1 MLILTSWLKEFVHF
15 TVPVETLAEDL
26 TMTGLEVE
34 EIEPAYKGLAPVI
47 VCSVEEIVP
56 HPQASHLQV
65 CTVIAGEQKFDVVCG
80 APNVKKGQSA
90 ALARPGTVLSN
101 GTTVESS
108 DIYGI
113 RSDGMLCSEAELG
126 IGDDETG
133 ILVLEPA
140 PGREPGK
147 SLVDVLGLK
156 DWVLD
161 IAVTPNRPDC
171 LSVLGVA
178 REVSAI
184 YCIPLT
190 IPKSPNHQ
198 IPKSPN
204 SQIPISIE
212 TPDLCG
218 RYTAAVMEGIRI
230 GPSPYWMAMRL
241 QASGIRPINNVVD
254 VTNYVLIERG
264 QPLHA

>member
-1 MLILTSWLKEFVHF
+1 MRILTSWLKEFVHF

-34 EIEPAYKGLAPVI
+34 ETESAYKGLAPVVICLVEKI
-47 VCSVEEIVP
+47 VS

-65 CTVIAGEQKFDVVCG
+65 CTVAAGKQKFEVVCG
-80 APNVKKGQSA
+80 APNVERGQLA
-90 ALARPGTVLSN
+90 ALARPGTVLSD
-101 GTTVESS
+101 GTTVRSS

-126 IGDDETG
+126 IGDDKTG
-133 ILVLEPA
+133 ILVLEPV
-140 PGREPGK
+140 PGCKAGNA
-147 SLVDVLGLK
+147 LVDVMGLK

-184 YCIPLT
+184 YGIPLT
-190 IPKSPNHQ
+190 IPPSPNRQ
-198 IPKSPN
+198 IAKSPN
-204 SQIPISIE
+204 SY
-212 TPDLCG
+212 L
-218 RYTAAVMEGIRI
+218 RR
-230 GPSPYWMAMRL
+230 
-241 QASGIRPINNVVD
+241 RP
-254 VTNYVLIERG
+254 
-264 QPLHA
+264 